1 MNNSE
6 INELKTNLKIRS
18 FERPIE
24 YSLKWLIND
33 NSKFFYNFCNK
44 YK

>member
-18 FERPIE
+18 FEGPIQ
-24 YSLKWLIND
+24 YSLKVIN
-33 NSKFFYNFCNK
+33 
-44 YK
+44 